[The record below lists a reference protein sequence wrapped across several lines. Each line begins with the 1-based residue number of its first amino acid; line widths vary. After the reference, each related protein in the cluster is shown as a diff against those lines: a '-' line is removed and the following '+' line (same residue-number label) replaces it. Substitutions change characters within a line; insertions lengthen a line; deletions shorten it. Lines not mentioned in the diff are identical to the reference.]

1 MTPESELNEPASRA
15 SKAPIIL
22 LIISLLGAGGLG
34 YTLWRQTKDHA
45 AELEALRAAH
55 VAEVAAKDKEMQE
68 ALAAQNEQH
77 QQAITTL
84 NEDFEKRAAAMAGQ
98 STKQLTAALKEF
110 DSIFEGNKEAIG
122 YIDELEKKVKA
133 GKEVSKQEV
142 DRLAVI
148 ATALGYLQKQYQ
160 KPLQEFSELQNYF
173 ERQAQATPEKPQSR
187 FGFFRRTF
195 SRDYREKER
204 DYYREEGMRQAFEQ
218 AQGKFG
224 EVYSAA
230 QRSMASVNLNAE
242 AEIKNL
248 QKLMEDKQ
256 SANAEDLSSFFDNA
270 RKALRTHQEVLKFE
284 PELPASP
291 PRVQP

>member
-110 DSIFEGNKEAIG
+110 DSIF
-122 YIDELEKKVKA
+122 
-133 GKEVSKQEV
+133 
-142 DRLAVI
+142 
-148 ATALGYLQKQYQ
+148 
-160 KPLQEFSELQNYF
+160 
-173 ERQAQATPEKPQSR
+173 
-187 FGFFRRTF
+187 
-195 SRDYREKER
+195 
-204 DYYREEGMRQAFEQ
+204 
-218 AQGKFG
+218 
-224 EVYSAA
+224 
-230 QRSMASVNLNAE
+230 
-242 AEIKNL
+242 
-248 QKLMEDKQ
+248 
-256 SANAEDLSSFFDNA
+256 
-270 RKALRTHQEVLKFE
+270 
-284 PELPASP
+284 
-291 PRVQP
+291 